1 MSMARLDGAVLDV
14 LVATPGGGVGQGGID
29 RVMAS
34 LRSEASRQRRDD
46 LRISFGDTRGVGPA
60 IFSVWYTLVFMA
72 RLLAMRV
79 AGKVDVLHLNLS
91 VNGSTWRKLI
101 IALLA
106 RVLSV
111 PYVLHLHSSGYP
123 TFWTDAP
130 TWKNRRINSLFRHA
144 QRTIVLGT
152 VWRDFVV
159 SRLPELSDRVIVV
172 PNASPRPARPHLG
185 GGDTVHVLF
194 LGRVNANKGV
204 PQLGEALHR
213 LKDNPNWRATIAG
226 DGFVAEARATAK
238 DMGLSD
244 RVAIPGWM
252 GPDDVAR
259 LLSEADILVLPSF
272 NENLPVSVIE
282 GMASGLAVVATP
294 VGAVGDIIT
303 NEVSGLLVE
312 PGDVDA
318 LTAALARL
326 IDDADLR
333 QRLGAAAQAEH
344 RRRLDMELYLKTLGD
359 IWSGASR
366 SRRQ

>member
-1 MSMARLDGAVLDV
+1 MARADGSMLDV
-14 LVATPGGGVGQGGID
+14 LVATPGGGTGQGGID

-34 LRSEASRQRRDD
+34 LRDEAIRQRRPD
-46 LRISFGDTRGVGPA
+46 LKVQFGDTRGMGPA
-60 IFSVWYTLVFMA
+60 VFSVWYTLVFMA
-72 RLLAMRV
+72 RMFAMRL

-91 VNGSTWRKLI
+91 VNGSTWRKWA
-101 IALLA
+101 IAVLA
-106 RVLSV
+106 RLLGV

-130 TWKNRRINSLFRHA
+130 TWKNRRINSLFNHA
-144 QRTIVLGT
+144 QRIIVLGT
-152 VWRDFVV
+152 VWRDFVL
-159 SRLPELSDRVIVV
+159 SRLPGLADRVVIV
-172 PNASPRPARPHLG
+172 PNASPRPALQHRG

-226 DGFVAEARATAK
+226 DGFVEDARATAAA
-238 DMGLSD
+238 MGLSG
-244 RVAIPGWM
+244 RVDIPGWM

-282 GMASGLAVVATP
+282 GMASALAVVATP

-303 NEVSGLLVE
+303 NDVSGLLVE
-312 PGDVDA
+312 PGDVEA
-318 LTAALARL
+318 LTEALRRL
-326 IDDADLR
+326 IDDAELR
-333 QRLGAAAQAEH
+333 RRLGAAAQAEH

-366 SRRQ
+366 SRQS